1 LKKNNFK
8 LKSLVAYYNN
18 NQNNNIDNSKQ
29 TNKQTTIYKREQKK
43 CRKTTKSTHTLL
55 APKKENVNFLYK
67 TKPKQIEQI
76 KNDSIYIQF
85 CLFSQF
91 SICVHYTHT
100 FTIILLTF
108 LISF

>member
-43 CRKTTKSTHTLL
+43 M
-55 APKKENVNFLYK
+55 
-67 TKPKQIEQI
+67 
-76 KNDSIYIQF
+76 
-85 CLFSQF
+85 
-91 SICVHYTHT
+91 
-100 FTIILLTF
+100 
-108 LISF
+108 